1 MKKVYKDI
9 DSFKGFWYGWI
20 WILIISMTKEP
31 EIMSVKYFLKEYFK
45 ELESQVDVYL
55 FLLSYQD
62 KWMKIENDTIR
73 ILDYIS
79 YNERD

>member
-1 MKKVYKDI
+1 MRKVYKDI

-20 WILIISMTKEP
+20 LTVSMTKEP
-31 EIMSVKYFLKEYFK
+31 KIMSIKYFIKHYSK
-45 ELESQVDVYL
+45 GIESQIDIYL

-79 YNERD
+79 YNEKD